1 MHKRPAVFGLRKF
14 VLCTISFLPIQM
26 AGCDTSAD
34 RRDFRGFALPFNL
47 SSESLATFPDQS
59 ELDEPLFDDIPG
71 AAGHHAATI
80 AAFPDGELI
89 AAWYSY
95 RGPEELDGAAIYT
108 SRRRPDASAWSQ
120 PRLEIARGDPVGNP
134 VLFAEGEDLLLFFA
148 VAPFGW
154 SSAHI
159 EMQRSSDR
167 GMTWSSPIRLPG
179 PIGSNVRFPPIRL
192 HDGRLLLPAYDDL
205 FHRTM
210 FLTSNDGESWELMP
224 IVSSGENG
232 KPIQPS
238 VVELA
243 GGRLLAVMRNTAKG
257 WLWVMA
263 SDDMALSW
271 SPPADSGF
279 PNPGSAAALHRLA
292 SGHLVLVYNDSP
304 RERRPLTV
312 ALSTD
317 EGKTWPNRMILA
329 DGDETYSYPS
339 ITQSP
344 DGMIHIVYSL
354 ARRSIRHVAID
365 ADSIG
370 R

>member
-1 MHKRPAVFGLRKF
+1 MKFPSPNLASRSITLVGLTILLHF
-14 VLCTISFLPIQM
+14 VH
-26 AGCDTSAD
+26 GCDIPAD
-34 RRDFRGFALPFNL
+34 SGTFRGFHLPFNL
-47 SSESLATFPDQS
+47 SSATISSAFSQAIDN
-59 ELDEPLFDDIPG
+59 EPLFSEVPG

-108 SRRRPDASAWSQ
+108 SRRRSGASAWSQ

-134 VLFAEGEDLLLFFA
+134 VLFAEGDELMLFFA

-167 GMTWSSPIRLPG
+167 GKTWSRPIRLPG
-179 PIGSNVRFPPIRL
+179 PIGSNVRFSPIRL
-192 HDGRLLLPAYDDL
+192 RDGRLLLPAYDDL
-205 FHRTM
+205 FHRTL
-210 FLTSNDGESWELMP
+210 FLTSSDGESWELMP
-224 IVSSGENG
+224 IVSSGESG

-238 VVELA
+238 VVELT

-292 SGHLVLVYNDSP
+292 NGHLVLVYNDSP

-317 EGKTWPNRMILA
+317 EGKTWPHRMILA

-339 ITQSP
+339 IAQSP

-354 ARRSIRHVAID
+354 GRRSIRHAAID
-365 ADSIG
+365 VDSIG